1 MPRHG
6 GGIQWTRRLLTIAV
20 GVPAALQIIR
30 SDTGTFLLALV
41 ICSLCL
47 VEFSG
52 SICPQICPKIPQSTI
67 CPKIPQSTLRRLVL
81 QIAGAAVCVAAWT
94 GSKAVHGALVRSFL

>member
-52 SICPQICPKIPQSTI
+52 SICPQICPKIPQST
-67 CPKIPQSTLRRLVL
+67 LRRLVL